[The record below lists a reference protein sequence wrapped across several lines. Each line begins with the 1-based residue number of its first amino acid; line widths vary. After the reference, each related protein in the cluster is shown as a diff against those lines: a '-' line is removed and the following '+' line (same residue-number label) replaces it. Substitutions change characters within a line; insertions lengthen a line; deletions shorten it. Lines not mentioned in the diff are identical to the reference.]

1 MRIPPIVP
9 VLFLA
14 AIAPCQ
20 QGGSPSTNQP
30 SANAPVV
37 KPAPAATPRQAAPVV
52 QFDPSSGWPIGA
64 DDAPVPAAPR
74 GETAPRKDKAAT
86 ATRLDAPAEVAPAPK
101 AEAPNLA
108 SGTQL
113 GSPLLDV
120 FQATGAPG
128 EWKKLG
134 GVVAHWRVVVHGPNG
149 DEIGAREVV
158 HTADVVHPDRDRLD
172 HADGRVHGRFGGQ
185 VFAERNG
192 MPMPASTEPAAL
204 ELALFGAQ
212 LRMPWLFGDANAYA
226 VVGKTIEERNGE
238 RLRKVTVER
247 RPPAHLDTMGP
258 QAAPKPVDRYE
269 LVYDPASGVVRE
281 LVHRLAETQ
290 QTRRVLLEDWR
301 EFDGVRLPCRRV
313 YVDEAL
319 RPTTVIE
326 LTKIERRRVNDRDF
340 RQP

>member
-9 VLFLA
+9 ALFLA
-14 AIAPCQ
+14 VVAPCQ
-20 QGGSPSTNQP
+20 QGGNLATN
-30 SANAPVV
+30 PVTP
-37 KPAPAATPRQAAPVV
+37 KPTPAAAPRSSPPVL
-52 QFDPSSGWPIGA
+52 QFDPSTGWPIGV
-64 DDAPVPAAPR
+64 DDAPIPAAPK
-74 GETAPRKDKAAT
+74 GETAPRKDKPTTSART
-86 ATRLDAPAEVAPAPK
+86 DAPAAAAPM

-120 FQATGAPG
+120 FQATGGPG

-134 GVVAHWRVVVHGPNG
+134 GVIAHWRIVVNGPNG
-149 DEIGAREVV
+149 EEIGAREVV
-158 HTADVVHPDRDRLD
+158 HTADVLHADRDRLD

-185 VFAERNG
+185 VYAERNG

-226 VVGKTIEERNGE
+226 VVGKSIEERNGE

-247 RPPAHLDTMGP
+247 RPPAHLDTVGP
-258 QAAPKPVDRYE
+258 QAAPKPADRFE
-269 LVYDPASGVVRE
+269 LLFDPASGVVRE
-281 LVHRLAETQ
+281 LVHRFAETQ

-301 EFDGVRLPCRRV
+301 EFNGMRLPCRRV

-319 RPTTVIE
+319 RPTTVLE
-326 LTKIERRRVNDRDF
+326 LTRIERRRVTDRDF
-340 RQP
+340 RQL

>member
-9 VLFLA
+9 VLVLA
-14 AIAPCQ
+14 VLAPCQ
-20 QGGSPSTNQP
+20 QGGS
-30 SANAPVV
+30 
-37 KPAPAATPRQAAPVV
+37 KPASKPTPTPAATPRPAAPVV
-52 QFDPSSGWPIGA
+52 QFDPSTGWPIGA
-64 DDAPVPAAPR
+64 DDAPIPAAPK
-74 GETAPRKDKAAT
+74 GETAPRKDKPASQPAS
-86 ATRLDAPAEVAPAPK
+86 DAPSPAAPK
-101 AEAPNLA
+101 AEAPTLA

-134 GVVAHWRVVVHGPNG
+134 GVVAHWRIVVHGPNG
-149 DEIGAREVV
+149 EEIGAREIV

-226 VVGKTIEERNGE
+226 VVDKALEERNGE
-238 RLRKVTVER
+238 RLRKVVVER
-247 RPPAHLDTMGP
+247 RPPVHLDTMGP
-258 QAAPKPVDRYE
+258 QAQPKPVDRFE
-269 LVYDPASGVVRE
+269 LVFDPASGVVRE

-301 EFDGVRLPCRRV
+301 DFDGVRLPCRRV

-319 RPTTVIE
+319 RPTTVLE
-326 LTKIERRRVNDRDF
+326 LTKIERRRVNERDF

>member
-14 AIAPCQ
+14 VVAPCQ
-20 QGGSPSTNQP
+20 QGGNASTNSTP
-30 SANAPVV
+30 PKA
-37 KPAPAATPRQAAPVV
+37 APAATPRPATPVV
-52 QFDPSSGWPIGA
+52 QFDPNSGWPIGA
-64 DDAPVPAAPR
+64 DDAPAPAAPR
-74 GETAPRKDKAAT
+74 GETAPRKDKSVTT
-86 ATRLDAPAEVAPAPK
+86 ARAEAPADGALAPK
-101 AEAPNLA
+101 AEAANLA

-120 FQATGAPG
+120 FQASGAPG

-149 DEIGAREVV
+149 EEIGAREVV
-158 HTADVVHPDRDRLD
+158 HTADVVHADRDRLD
-172 HADGRVHGRFGGQ
+172 HADGRVHGRLGGQ

-226 VVGKTIEERNGE
+226 VVGKSLEERNGE
-238 RLRKVTVER
+238 RLRKITVER

-258 QAAPKPVDRYE
+258 QAAPKPVDRFE
-269 LVYDPASGVVRE
+269 LVLDPATGVVRE

-301 EFDGVRLPCRRV
+301 DFDGVRLPCRRV

-319 RPTTVIE
+319 RPTTVLE
-326 LTKIERRRVNDRDF
+326 LTKIERRRVTERDF